1 MLRQFPMAGYVGA
14 FYPLVLRTPPGMVL
28 TQLMY
33 SYYNEQ
39 ANFIVSKE
47 LDVRPPKDTLMWLSS
62 GTTEVLS

>member
-1 MLRQFPMAGYVGA
+1 
-14 FYPLVLRTPPGMVL
+14 
-28 TQLMY
+28 MY

-62 GTTEVLS
+62 GTTEVLP